1 MNPLRFT
8 IPGTKGRRRR
18 PVQRERGLHRAVA
31 EYLALALPPDCAWTT
46 FPAGS
51 GGKARGGQLKAAG
64 LRPGWPD
71 IQVLHRGRFLGIE
84 LKSVTGRL
92 SPAQQLCMEAILRA
106 GGVWA
111 EARSVEDV
119 QRILVAFGVP
129 LRGKVMT

>member
-1 MNPLRFT
+1 MTRA
-8 IPGTKGRRRR
+8 R
-18 PVQRERGLHRAVA
+18 PVQRERSLHRAVA
-31 EYLALALPPDCAWTT
+31 GYLALALPVDVFWTT

-71 IQVLHRGRFLGIE
+71 IQVLYCGRFLGIE
-84 LKSVTGRL
+84 LKSVSGRL
-92 SPAQQLCMEAILRA
+92 SPAQQACMELILRA
-106 GGVWA
+106 GGTWA

-129 LRGKVMT
+129 LRGRIAV